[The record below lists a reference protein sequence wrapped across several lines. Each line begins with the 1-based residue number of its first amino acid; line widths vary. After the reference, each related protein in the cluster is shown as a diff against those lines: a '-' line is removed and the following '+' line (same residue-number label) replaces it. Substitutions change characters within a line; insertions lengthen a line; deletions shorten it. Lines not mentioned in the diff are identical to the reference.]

1 MTVKEYIASELRSF
15 GVTEAELADIGMTVA
30 LDEEYTAGNTEQVHK
45 ALAEALPAF
54 ILKPRLSSVSEN
66 GFSASWN
73 YDNLVKYYLWLCRRL
88 GLTPDD
94 TVVTLAGLSTITDKT
109 DNW

>member
-1 MTVKEYIASELRSF
+1 MALQYLRPTSTQNDLTLNLF
-15 GVTEAELADIGMTVA
+15 VPTADTDDVTATRYRTLAPEWMAQSGVQLTWPHADTDWAYMLDEVTE
-30 LDEEYTAGNTEQVHK
+30 
-45 ALAEALPAF
+45 
-54 ILKPRLSSVSEN
+54 
-66 GFSASWN
+66 
-73 YDNLVKYYLWLCRRL
+73 YYLWLCRRL